1 MSDFSV
7 IEAISGELRRQI
19 FEVLQATPGADF
31 GIGGSLEK
39 ISVLSPGAK
48 LPDGTLA
55 SLYLYHIEIDGHLRN
70 QRMLADRMA
79 DDLYRMPPLP
89 LKLRLLLT
97 PVDADEGTN
106 QMILGRL
113 IQHFND
119 NPTVAVLSGTPLGDS
134 FGGAPTRLRVTVVT
148 PALEQMMSLW
158 TAFATALRVS
168 VVLEVQIVGVDS
180 GKPPQRVTRV
190 ETLVPA
196 YGQTGGAG

>member
-89 LKLRLLLT
+89 LK
-97 PVDADEGTN
+97 P
-106 QMILGRL
+106 
-113 IQHFND
+113 
-119 NPTVAVLSGTPLGDS
+119 VAVIVPLTSSAVAGSFLLMPTPLL
-134 FGGAPTRLRVTVVT
+134 ARMRNWLLVV
-148 PALEQMMSLW
+148 
-158 TAFATALRVS
+158 VS
-168 VVLEVQIVGVDS
+168 KLLIRTS
-180 GKPPQRVTRV
+180 PQTN
-190 ETLVPA
+190 EP
-196 YGQTGGAG
+196 G